1 MLLEMKTMH
10 DDFCMDWLAI
20 QDYETNHQKSDF
32 GRAAFWQNEA
42 MFSLA
47 MTPSVGVG
55 TMPLLFA

>member
-1 MLLEMKTMH
+1 MKTMH